1 MYNILQDALETYQS
15 EEPRI
20 SYIDIN
26 NDTLKKFMT
35 TDQLY
40 ILRMAEKFLPQTLR
54 LDYSEKMF
62 SCVRRFEYYS
72 CVKHLA
78 WPLIKQ
84 YFPALPPFPDS
95 QTWYPI
101 IDMYPVFPP
110 FPVYL
115 EGDLVL
121 PEVVDEGDG
130 KTGKRNGPEAT
141 IIQILQNVLKDR
153 RADSSS
159 SSTPSFL
166 DRSTDAYVALVPD
179 DQLLTINMAERL
191 IPITYRARFVE
202 NTVGCMKEYDY
213 LACFKFFAWPAVK
226 RFVPALPDVFAG
238 DRQSA
243 APSPQAATS
252 SGADKLYL
260 PATYLLHKGQPLSLA
275 YLPLRGGEEGEER
288 REGASRLRSSD
299 ELEMKILDIVLAKVR
314 DSVNAAGETSPT
326 FVLAGNVVHSYAASF
341 TDRQIEILRLAEYL
355 VPPSARPL
363 LIADVLSYL
372 RDNGNFVDCARH
384 VIWPT
389 IAKHVPDLPDFPR
402 EAEEGA
408 ATKGEGRVVE
418 SSSGQVNRGEEQ
430 RVVSST
436 GKEKKASVLFQDKE
450 SRNGIPSV
458 PVISVSGT
466 RFVPI
471 FTELPETIIL
481 NILRTI
487 QLQSLDSNLPI
498 SPHSSPPSSSIKNP
512 QFLNLLT
519 EQQTSIVNLV
529 DAMLPSSM
537 RPDFANKMIDCLR
550 KNNNFLV
557 CARDV
562 AWPMLMQYFPW
573 LPNFPNFG
581 IVSSTTATT
590 ANSSETT
597 TTTTTANQTTEIG
610 PGPPLSETNV
620 KTGQH
625 GDTTVTITDTRFVPI
640 LNELPETIILNILK
654 AVQLSLPNL
663 PASPPPPPRTGEEE
677 AYPAHLTE
685 HQIGIMNVA
694 RNLLPIRARA
704 GFNERI
710 LPCLGERNFLE
721 CTRDVTW
728 PTIAQT
734 YPWLPN
740 FPNFNTLRQ
749 TSPRV
754 PGPASIRFQF
764 LLDSEGKSAST
775 TAPEPEKPARSGEG
789 EKEEEKLEE
798 ALLNVLGQ
806 GMEVDDSRSYLN
818 ASSGLSER
826 QIIIARRIEGGI
838 PEADRSSY
846 VTRMLDCSARY
857 SFATCVANIGWP
869 ILKRYNST
877 LPDLPTDLFTR
888 LVAQQPR
895 PESSGSSDAS
905 QSSQSSGISQQ
916 RIEIAIPRSK
926 SSTESSPSSSSSS
939 SSRSGEVEGQKDP
952 GKEDETKGN
961 TPTNT
966 PSVGESIVD

>member
-153 RADSSS
+153 RAES
-159 SSTPSFL
+159 SSTHPSSL
-166 DRSTDAYVALVPD
+166 DRSTDAYIALIPD
-179 DQLLTINMAERL
+179 DQLLTIDMAERL
-191 IPITYRARFVE
+191 IPISYRARFVE
-202 NTVGCMKEYDY
+202 DTVRCMKEYDY
-213 LACFKFFAWPAVK
+213 LACFKFSAWPTVK
-226 RFVPALPDVFAG
+226 RFVPALPDIFAPTT
-238 DRQSA
+238 DHQSA
-243 APSPQAATS
+243 AAS
-252 SGADKLYL
+252 SGDKLYL
-260 PATYLLHKGQPLSLA
+260 LRKGQPLSLA
-275 YLPLRGGEEGEER
+275 YLPSKGEER

-299 ELEMKILDIVLAKVR
+299 ELEVKILDIVLAKVR
-314 DSVNAAGETSPT
+314 DSVNDAARETST
-326 FVLAGNVVHSYAASF
+326 TLVLAGNARHSYAATF
-341 TDRQIEILRLAEYL
+341 TNRQIEILRLAEYL
-355 VPPSARPL
+355 VPPSARPV

-372 RDNGNFVDCARH
+372 RNNGNFIDCARH

-402 EAEEGA
+402 EVEEG

-418 SSSGQVNRGEEQ
+418 SSSAQRSPSEVVNRGFEE
-430 RVVSST
+430 RVAS
-436 GKEKKASVLFQDKE
+436 KEKKASVLFQDKE
-450 SRNGIPSV
+450 SRNGIPGIV

-487 QLQSLDSNLPI
+487 HLQSLNSNLPSI
-498 SPHSSPPSSSIKNP
+498 PSPPSPSMKNP

-529 DAMLPSSM
+529 DTMLPSSI

-557 CARDV
+557 CTRDV

-581 IVSSTTATT
+581 IVSSTTA
-590 ANSSETT
+590 NSSETTTT

-610 PGPPLSETNV
+610 PDPPLSETNV

-663 PASPPPPPRTGEEE
+663 PASPPGEEE

-694 RNLLPIRARA
+694 RNLLPSRARA

-728 PTIAQT
+728 PAIAQT

-740 FPNFNTLRQ
+740 FPNFNALRQ

-754 PGPASIRFQF
+754 PGPASISFQF
-764 LLDSEGKSAST
+764 LLDSEEKST
-775 TAPEPEKPARSGEG
+775 TPPEPEKQASGEG
-789 EKEEEKLEE
+789 GKLEE
-798 ALLNVLGQ
+798 ALLNVLGE
-806 GMEVDDSRSYLN
+806 GMEVDESRSYLN
-818 ASSGLSER
+818 ASSGLNER

-838 PEADRSSY
+838 PEAERSSY
-846 VTRMLDCSARY
+846 ATRMLDCSARY
-857 SFATCVANIGWP
+857 SFATCVNNVGWP
-869 ILKRYNST
+869 ILKRYNSS
-877 LPDLPTDLFTR
+877 LPDLSTDPFTR
-888 LVAQQPR
+888 LAAQQPR

-905 QSSQSSGISQQ
+905 QSSQSSGISQG
-916 RIEIAIPRSK
+916 RIEVAIPRSK
-926 SSTESSPSSSSSS
+926 SSTESSSFSS

-952 GKEDETKGN
+952 GKEEERKRN